1 MKSMISFGSNLL
13 KFTMFNRP
21 PLATTQNNE
30 IAIPIPT
37 SPMVYGTLVLEEN
50 NAAPKIMAKKMR
62 IRYSEV
68 EYVTTT
74 TTIIGGSDAAI
85 KNNHFNHKEF
95 QICMI
100 MIVIIAL
107 L

>member
-1 MKSMISFGSNLL
+1 
-13 KFTMFNRP
+13 
-21 PLATTQNNE
+21 
-30 IAIPIPT
+30 
-37 SPMVYGTLVLEEN
+37 MVYGTLVLEEN

-68 EYVTTT
+68 VSMSLPLALSLEA
-74 TTIIGGSDAAI
+74 SDAAI

>member
-1 MKSMISFGSNLL
+1 MLLEEAEMISFGSNLL

-21 PLATTQNNE
+21 PPATTQNNE

-50 NAAPKIMAKKMR
+50 NAAAKIMDKKMR

-68 EYVTTT
+68 GVCHYYYHYHWRQRCCYQ
-74 TTIIGGSDAAI
+74 
-85 KNNHFNHKEF
+85 K
-95 QICMI
+95 
-100 MIVIIAL
+100 
-107 L
+107 